1 MNPFLR
7 VMGPNYYDQLIR
19 QGKIIMQSG
28 RVEAFVLS
36 GVAAL
41 ALSVSPVMAG
51 DAAATSDWQGFYL
64 GLALGGAHSAA
75 KSDTGVVYGTGYF
88 NDAGGA
94 SDRDQ
99 INPILQRRIDGQDLT
114 GSVLAGYDFQSGNIT
129 YGLEGDLTFMGFS
142 QTQSAG
148 PVNYDTAPASTFTT
162 RTTIESDFLLSL
174 RPKLGYVSGPF
185 QFYVS
190 AGPSVSRFKMTH
202 QYSDTHNGGSSVTFS
217 DSKTALGVSSS
228 IGVGYMLSD
237 GWVLRSDYVFSYY
250 PDITGGSS
258 ELNGDGK
265 TDFTYGSDFQ
275 SHNLRLALI
284 KRF

>member
-1 MNPFLR
+1 MHF
-7 VMGPNYYDQLIR
+7 
-19 QGKIIMQSG
+19 GKF
-28 RVEAFVLS
+28 EALLLS
-36 GVAAL
+36 GATAAAL
-41 ALSVSPVMAG
+41 FVSPAIAD
-51 DAAATSDWQGFYL
+51 DAATNTDWQGFYL
-64 GLALGGAHSAA
+64 GLALGGAHSAS
-75 KSDTGVVYGTGYF
+75 KPDTGVVYDTGYF
-88 NDAGGA
+88 NDVGSA
-94 SDRDQ
+94 SDRNQ
-99 INPILQRRIDGQDLT
+99 INPILQRRLDGQDVT

-142 QTQSAG
+142 QSQSAG
-148 PVNYDTAPASTFTT
+148 PVNFDTSPANTFTT

-174 RPKLGYVSGPF
+174 RPKLGYVTGPF

-202 QYSDTHNGGSSVTFS
+202 QYSDTFSGNSATFS
-217 DSKTALGVSSS
+217 DSKTAYGVSSS
-228 IGVGYMLSD
+228 VGVGYMLSD

-250 PDITGGSS
+250 PDIAGGSS
-258 ELNGDGK
+258 DFNGDGN